1 MDVQIEPGWKEV
13 LQNEFSKSNRNRVT
27 VKRASSF
34 PDVGM
39 ATKVLHSLFL
49 GLIFCGG
56 QSFGESILGFFI
68 TVARH
73 SSDINFEGALM
84 FMWIRIAMTIIPYLF
99 VFVIVDLITKDRMRP
114 SFMSLGLNVI
124 ILTYFYHTGLI
135 RKDATSFI
143 MVLC

>member
-1 MDVQIEPGWKEV
+1 
-13 LQNEFSKSNRNRVT
+13 
-27 VKRASSF
+27 
-34 PDVGM
+34 M

-135 RKDATSFI
+135 QKDATSFI
-143 MVLC
+143 IGSLLTSLVLLIIDKESRTRKVLKKNRVIQ